1 MTTPTTIST
10 SAPATPDVAKPD
22 RSPDD
27 TMASTRSEALRGVMG
42 TASQVADTVSG
53 VAGEVGAR
61 LPDAAS
67 GTRSAI
73 DEATRLVRSG
83 SDTSLKIG
91 GALSIGFALGLL
103 IGGASRLLVLAAL
116 LPAAL
121 IGSTL
126 VERMEASERPPRS
139 A

>member
-1 MTTPTTIST
+1 
-10 SAPATPDVAKPD
+10 
-22 RSPDD
+22 
-27 TMASTRSEALRGVMG
+27 MG
-42 TASQVADTVSG
+42 TASQVAETVSG

-61 LPDAAS
+61 LPEAAT

-73 DEATRLVRSG
+73 DEATRRVRSG

-103 IGGASRLLVLAAL
+103 IGGANRLLVVAAL

-126 VERMEASERPPRS
+126 VERMEEGERPVRPV
-139 A
+139 